1 MVPRT
6 EYAPFGGKRMQKAAA
21 RARSVNAARR
31 MLQAC
36 VGRRVMKKVRRDDPR
51 FGDSLHHLS
60 TATTLM
66 EALDNPKLIRNGLSN
81 EGVRLVCER
90 LAGELQ
96 RSAEM
101 TLGEEISSL
110 FGDRPSDRGVMLR
123 LGLSGLEPMTL
134 QEAGERVGVTRERVR
149 QKQEQLFT
157 MFERTKPYLPAL
169 DRGLKAVEESLSNK
183 VDSIQAM
190 EQRLRVAG
198 IL

>member
-51 FGDSLHHLS
+51 FGDALHHLS

-110 FGDRPSDRGVMLR
+110 FWGPSVGQRRHAAAGAKRTRTNDASGSRGAGGRYSGASSPKTRTAFHNVRTDQALPPSARSR
-123 LGLSGLEPMTL
+123 LKGRRVISL
-134 QEAGERVGVTRERVR
+134 Q
-149 QKQEQLFT
+149 
-157 MFERTKPYLPAL
+157 
-169 DRGLKAVEESLSNK
+169 
-183 VDSIQAM
+183 
-190 EQRLRVAG
+190 QR
-198 IL
+198 